1 MGPRLDTGGWLVLS
15 DLHCCSSPGRDF
27 HPARYAGLFPACA
40 TEREINYIP
49 VRFYEA
55 TSPIMQGEC
64 YAKKTK
70 AREKWAYIGK
80 ILGELRFRFA
90 KYASRKNGYP

>member
-1 MGPRLDTGGWLVLS
+1 
-15 DLHCCSSPGRDF
+15 
-27 HPARYAGLFPACA
+27 
-40 TEREINYIP
+40 
-49 VRFYEA
+49 
-55 TSPIMQGEC
+55 MQGEC